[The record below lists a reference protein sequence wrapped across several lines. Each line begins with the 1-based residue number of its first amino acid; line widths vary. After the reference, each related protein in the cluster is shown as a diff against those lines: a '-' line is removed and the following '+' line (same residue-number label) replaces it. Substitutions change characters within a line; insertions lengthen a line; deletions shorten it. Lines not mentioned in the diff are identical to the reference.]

1 MSTPFVL
8 SLLLVIDALL
18 LSFQIG
24 ELSISYD
31 ETTLL
36 NGNFSFLQL
45 IAKTSFLIFGQNDF
59 ALRFPMILMHI
70 MSALLLYNISKE
82 YLKIERNR
90 LWLLLIFILLP
101 GVMSSAIVVNKAG
114 FILFGLLLFVYLYK
128 RFSSRIYY
136 PILIFYMLIEGNF
149 VYLFMALSLFG
160 LYTKNRNLFL
170 LNLILTA
177 LSLLLYGIDMHGS
190 PKGYFIDS
198 LGLYAAI
205 FTPIVFVYLFYVLY
219 RKFLTKEMDVLWF
232 IAALSLVLSLLL
244 SFRQKIA
251 IEYFAPYLI
260 LSLPLVAQIFEHSYR
275 VRLNQFRKTYKLI
288 FALSLALLAL
298 NSSVVFFNKYLYLL
312 FKQPKK
318 HFTYKMHVAKELAA
332 ELKSRGIEC
341 VNTNKKM
348 APRLEFYG
356 VTKCN
361 KYILQENYPN
371 ISDIDNVTISYKNRI
386 VYSANVTNI
395 NIN

>member
-1 MSTPFVL
+1 MSTPLVL
-8 SLLLVIDALL
+8 SLFLVIDALL
-18 LSFQIG
+18 LSFQIS

-36 NGNFSFLQL
+36 NGSFSTLQL
-45 IAKTSFLIFGQNDF
+45 LIKASFLIFGQNDF
-59 ALRFPMILMHI
+59 ALRFPMIFMHI

-90 LWLLLIFILLP
+90 LWLLLVFILLP
-101 GVMSSAIVVNKAG
+101 GVMSAAIVVNKAG

-128 RFSSRIYY
+128 RFSSRLYY
-136 PILIFYMLIEGNF
+136 PLLIFYMLIEGNF

-170 LNLILTA
+170 LNVTLTA

-190 PKGYFIDS
+190 PKGYFLDS

-219 RKFLTKEMDVLWF
+219 RRCLTKDLDVLWF
-232 IAALSLVLSLLL
+232 IAAVALVLSLLL

-251 IEYFAPYLI
+251 IEYFAPYVI
-260 LSLPLVAQIFEHSYR
+260 LSLPLVAQTFEHSYR

-288 FALSLALLAL
+288 FALSLAFLAL
-298 NSSVVFFNKYLYLL
+298 NSSVVFLNKYLYLVL
-312 FKQPKK
+312 KQPKK

-348 APRLEFYG
+348 AKRLEFYG

-361 KYILQENYPN
+361 NYILEENYLDTVDRN
-371 ISDIDNVTISYKNRI
+371 NVTISYKNRI

>member
-1 MSTPFVL
+1 MSTPLVL
-8 SLLLVIDALL
+8 SFLLAIDALL

-31 ETTLL
+31 ETVLL

-45 IAKTSFLIFGQNDF
+45 LVKTSFLVFGQNDF
-59 ALRFPMILMHI
+59 ALRFPMIVMHI
-70 MSALLLYNISKE
+70 ISALLLYGISKE

-90 LWLLLIFILLP
+90 LWLLLVFILLP

-128 RFSSRIYY
+128 RFSPRFYY
-136 PILIFYMLIEGNF
+136 PLLIFYMLIEGSF
-149 VYLFMALSLFG
+149 VYLFIAISLFA

-170 LNLILTA
+170 FNLILTV

-190 PKGYFIDS
+190 PKGYFLDS

-205 FTPIVFVYLFYVLY
+205 FTPIIFVYLFYVLY
-219 RKFLTKEMDVLWF
+219 RRYLTKELDILWF
-232 IAALSLVLSLLL
+232 IAAVALVVSLLL

-251 IEYFAPYLI
+251 IEYFAPYVI
-260 LSLPLVAQIFEHSYR
+260 LSLLLVAQTFEHSYR

-288 FALSLALLAL
+288 FTLSLAFLAL
-298 NSSVVFFNKYLYLL
+298 NSSVVFFNKYLYPVL
-312 FKQPKK
+312 KQPRK

-332 ELKSRGIEC
+332 ELKSRGVEC

-348 APRLEFYG
+348 ARRLEFYG

-361 KYILQENYPN
+361 KYLLHENYLNPSN
-371 ISDIDNVTISYKNRI
+371 IDNVTISYKNRI